1 MKRKIIAMLTAGLL
15 VLGLTGCGAQS
26 TAQTPP
32 ESVTAGGAGKVTTA
46 ADVVELSLG
55 VETEG
60 GSTEAVRQKNAEAV
74 QAAVEFLTGMGVAE
88 ADIRTDSMN
97 LSERYGGGYEMSTR
111 ITVLVRE
118 LDRAG
123 EAIDGVVNAGVNEIY
138 SVEYGVADEAA
149 LYKQALELAAAD
161 ARESA
166 QKMAEAAGRT
176 LGEVIA
182 VEEDSYGGAELVRQQ
197 AEDGSFVQGI
207 PSSPGDLSVTAEVRA
222 TYELK

>member
-1 MKRKIIAMLTAGLL
+1 MKRKIMAMLTAGLL
-15 VLGLTGCGAQS
+15 VLGLAGCGAQS

-32 ESVTAGGAGKVTTA
+32 ESVTASGAGKATAA
-46 ADVVELSLG
+46 ADVAELSLG
-55 VETEG
+55 VESEG

-88 ADIRTDSMN
+88 ADIRTDSVN

-149 LYKQALELAAAD
+149 LYKRALELAAAD

-176 LGEVIA
+176 LGEVIRR
-182 VEEDSYGGAELVRQQ
+182 GGGLLRWGRTGAPAGRGRQLCP
-197 AEDGSFVQGI
+197 GI
-207 PSSPGDLSVTAEVRA
+207 PLLAGDLSVTAGVRV